1 MKTAFVVSLS
11 VLLGA
16 CTTLHRAPNDYEVAA
31 AKLVGQPAAKAALLF
46 GPPSQGA
53 PPSGGGGYYVWE
65 PTRVF
70 INTELE
76 FVAEPTEAHKQDTN
90 QTTNSL
96 TAAAKPIPSSQ
107 EASAK
112 QTTYLCGLTV
122 FTNAQNT
129 ITQTTTS
136 QCHLASHRI

>member
-31 AKLVGQPAAKAALLF
+31 AKLVGQPAAKATLLF
-46 GPPSQGA
+46 GPPSQGV

-76 FVAEPTEAHKQDTN
+76 FVAEPTEAHTQDTN
-90 QTTNSL
+90 QTTNTL
-96 TAAAKPIPSSQ
+96 TAAGNPIASSQ

-129 ITQTTTS
+129 ITQTTAT
-136 QCHLASHRI
+136 QCHLASSQI

>member
-16 CTTLHRAPNDYEVAA
+16 CTTLHCAPNDYEVAA
-31 AKLVGQPAAKAALLF
+31 AKLVGQPAAKATLLF
-46 GPPSQGA
+46 GPPSQGV

-76 FVAEPTEAHKQDTN
+76 FVAEPTEARK
-90 QTTNSL
+90 QTTNTL
-96 TAAAKPIPSSQ
+96 TAAAHPLPSAQ
-107 EASAK
+107 EA
-112 QTTYLCGLTV
+112 TTEQAAYLCGLTV

-129 ITQTTTS
+129 ITQTTAT
-136 QCHLASHRI
+136 QCHLASSQI

>member
-31 AKLVGQPAAKAALLF
+31 AKLVGQPAAKATLLF
-46 GPPSQGA
+46 GPPSQGV
-53 PPSGGGGYYVWE
+53 PPSGGGGYYVRE

-90 QTTNSL
+90 QTTNTH
-96 TAAAKPIPSSQ
+96 TAATKPIPSAH

>member
-31 AKLVGQPAAKAALLF
+31 AKLVGQPAAKATLLF

-90 QTTNSL
+90 TLS
-96 TAAAKPIPSSQ
+96 AATKPITSAQ
-107 EASAK
+107 EATAK

>member
-76 FVAEPTEAHKQDTN
+76 FVAEPTEAPKQDTH
-90 QTTNSL
+90 QTTNPL
-96 TAAAKPIPSSQ
+96 TAAAKPIPSAQ
-107 EASAK
+107 EATAK

-129 ITQTTTS
+129 ITQTTAT
-136 QCHLASHRI
+136 QCHLASSQI

>member
-16 CTTLHRAPNDYEVAA
+16 CTTFHRAPNDYEVAA
-31 AKLVGQPAAKAALLF
+31 AKLVGQPAAKATLLF

-76 FVAEPTEAHKQDTN
+76 FVADPTEAHKQDTN
-90 QTTNSL
+90 QTTNTL
-96 TAAAKPIPSSQ
+96 TTAAKPIPSTQ
-107 EASAK
+107 ETSAK

-129 ITQTTTS
+129 ITQTTAT
-136 QCHLASHRI
+136 QCHLASSQI